1 MMQKRSF
8 SGGSGRRGAG
18 SREGGRDG
26 ARGGGEGGRDGGK
39 RRFFFRRAKV
49 NPLLEKADHI
59 DWKDVRLLQNFIP
72 ERGKI
77 LPRRISRAS
86 ARSQRLLKTA
96 IKRAR
101 YMALLPYS

>member
-1 MMQKRSF
+1 MMNRRSA
-8 SGGSGRRGAG
+8 SGGGSRRGGRDSGGGAG
-18 SREGGRDG
+18 GGRDG
-26 ARGGGEGGRDGGK
+26 GASGGK
-39 RRFFFRRAKV
+39 RRFFYRRAKV
-49 NPLLEKADHI
+49 NPLLEKQDHI
-59 DWKDVRLLQNFIP
+59 DWKDVRLLSNFIP

-101 YMALLPYS
+101 FMALLPYA

>member
-1 MMQKRSF
+1 MMQRK
-8 SGGSGRRGAG
+8 GGGGRRGG
-18 SREGGRDG
+18 GGRDSDRGKDAGG
-26 ARGGGEGGRDGGK
+26 AGGK
-39 RRFFFRRAKV
+39 RRFFYRRAKV
-49 NPLLEKADHI
+49 NPLLEKQDHI
-59 DWKDVRLLQNFIP
+59 DWKDARLLQNFIP

-101 YMALLPYS
+101 FMALLPYS

>member
-1 MMQKRSF
+1 MMQRR
-8 SGGSGRRGAG
+8 GGGGARRGAG
-18 SREGGRDG
+18 GRDG
-26 ARGGGEGGRDGGK
+26 DRGGKDGGKDGGK
-39 RRFFFRRAKV
+39 RRFFYRRAKV
-49 NPLLEKADHI
+49 NPLLEKQDHI
-59 DWKDVRLLQNFIP
+59 DWKDARLLQNFIP

-101 YMALLPYS
+101 FMALLPYS